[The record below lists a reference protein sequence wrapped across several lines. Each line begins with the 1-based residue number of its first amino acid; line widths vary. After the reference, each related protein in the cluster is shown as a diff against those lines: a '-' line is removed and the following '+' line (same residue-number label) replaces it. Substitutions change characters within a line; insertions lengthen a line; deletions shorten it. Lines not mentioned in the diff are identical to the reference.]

1 MRKDLRDEGINK
13 SGRKFLVISLCVLII
28 STMMISLLASS
39 MGSTKIQ
46 RVTTV
51 GENGHTIS
59 YSVWIPKNAT
69 NENPAPVLVLFPGR
83 SSNGHQLDCWSI
95 EFARRGY
102 VVVNADWNGNG
113 ETEIMSSMEH
123 YVTGIMDSVLAMPFV
138 NREYMVVLG
147 NSAGNSA
154 ATLAS
159 TIYHDNV
166 KVYINDVHP
175 MLIAN
180 VPEGTN
186 MLLIQAKADQ
196 YVNTFVGNVD
206 AVRAKL
212 TDAWGL
218 DETVE
223 IGKYYGSVEDG
234 TLRQYVVT
242 NSIHQISALDVG
254 GIAAASEF
262 MGHVFDQP
270 VKMDPHDQ
278 ILGIYE
284 IFQILGYAG
293 IIMFILSLGIT
304 LYYEM
309 PYFNAIGNAP
319 TANKGLRGKA
329 LTKNVI
335 IALLI
340 PLITFFPVSW
350 FWHNA
355 EWLNPIFRSR
365 NLRGVIGWL
374 FTNAIITLVMLA
386 ISNAKRKKNGEKL
399 EPADFGLCGEGEK
412 VEGYK
417 IWRAFVLAVIVVLIT
432 YAWVRFVEVATGLN
446 YQIWNVLCITELT
459 PYRLFWSIPIILC
472 NIVNMFAAN
481 IGMNTTRRL
490 ADTGNEKKDMFR
502 QVVLNVFVS
511 AGVVTGLLLV
521 QYGVGWATTHYI
533 MPQFQNLGGGGTSS
547 GSLDF
552 AFGFPLIMGF
562 SAGMSTYFYRKTN
575 NIWIGMFIS
584 AIFGSLVGMAAAT
597 LILPTTVM

>member
-1 MRKDLRDEGINK
+1 MNAAEQKNVR
-13 SGRKFLVISLCVLII
+13 SSRKFLAISLCTLII
-28 STMMISLLASS
+28 STIMIWALASS
-39 MGSTKIQ
+39 GGSTKIK

-51 GENGHTIS
+51 GENGLTVS
-59 YSVWIPKNAT
+59 YSAWIPSNAT
-69 NENPAPVLVLFPGR
+69 NETPAPAVILFPGR

-113 ETEIMSSMEH
+113 ETDTMSKMDY
-123 YVTGIMDSVLAMPFV
+123 YVSGIMDSVLTMPFID
-138 NREYMVVLG
+138 RDYMAVLG

-154 ATLAS
+154 ATLACEMYPEN
-159 TIYHDNV
+159 I
-166 KVYINDVHP
+166 KVYIDDVHP
-175 MLIAN
+175 LLVMG
-180 VPEGTN
+180 VPENIN
-186 MLLIQAKADQ
+186 MLVIQAKADQ
-196 YVNTFVGNVD
+196 YVNEFVGDVD

-212 TDAWGL
+212 TEAWGL

-223 IGKYYGSVEDG
+223 LGKFYGDASDG

-254 GIAAASEF
+254 GIAAACDF
-262 MGHVFDQP
+262 MGHIFDQP
-270 VKMDPHDQ
+270 VKMDSHRQ

-304 LYYEM
+304 LYYEI

-319 TANKGLRGKA
+319 TENKGLRGKK
-329 LTKNVI
+329 LKSNVA

-340 PLITFFPVSW
+340 PLLTFFPVSW

-355 EWLNPIFRSR
+355 EWTNSFLRSR

-374 FTNAIITLVMLA
+374 LTNAVITLVILA
-386 ISNAKRKKNGEKL
+386 VKLLKKKQRGEKI
-399 EPADFGLCGEGEK
+399 EAADYGLCGESEK
-412 VEGYK
+412 VQPYK
-417 IWRAFVLAVIVVLIT
+417 IWRALLLAVIVVAIT
-432 YAWVRFVEVATGLN
+432 YAWVRFVETAAGLN

-459 PYRLFWSIPIILC
+459 PYRLLWSIPIILC

-481 IGMNTTRRL
+481 IGMNTSRRL
-490 ADTGNEKKDMFR
+490 AETGNEKRDMFR
-502 QVVLNVFVS
+502 QVLLNIFVS

-521 QYGVGWATTHYI
+521 QYGIGWATTQYI
-533 MPQFQNLGGGGTSS
+533 MPQLQNVAGGSSS

-562 SAGMSTYFYRKTN
+562 SAGMSTYFYKKTN

-597 LILPTTVM
+597 LILPTSVM